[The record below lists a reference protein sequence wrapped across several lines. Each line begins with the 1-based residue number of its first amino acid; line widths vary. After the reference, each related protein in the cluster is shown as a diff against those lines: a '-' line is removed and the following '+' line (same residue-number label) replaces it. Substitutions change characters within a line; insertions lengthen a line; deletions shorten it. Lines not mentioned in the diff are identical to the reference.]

1 MDDQMYSGNHIS
13 KTQAK
18 QKACENFLRIMLAK
32 KINEQSGNL
41 KVLNYLTFNIV
52 LIIYARIMHV

>member
-1 MDDQMYSGNHIS
+1 MYTANHIS

-32 KINEQSGNL
+32 KISERSGKLSVEKSVINL
-41 KVLNYLTFNIV
+41 
-52 LIIYARIMHV
+52 